1 MYDLNIRHKSVKS
14 NEYRQI
20 IQRAWEL
27 GWNCIAWNTVI
38 HGKATAPAVRAN
50 VGKLDLKEQ
59 NDANFNRCMS
69 GQGDIYQKWV
79 NKRKKTNENTEV
91 LRQLQRITL
100 TIDDIIDA
108 QSLTSGNEVLK
119 SYDIVAVRPEN
130 IKVFN
135 YLCKTADIDI
145 ICLDFTHRLPFNLN
159 KKVLDC
165 AVERGITFE
174 IQYSSILSSNSSSRR
189 EVFSNTTVLIE
200 YLKGKNVILTSGAD
214 AFNQL
219 RAPYDVVNLGQL
231 LNIKQELAIHT
242 IDDNCARVIQHA
254 MHRRANHLPG
264 QLISEEALAKLYPE
278 VSAILQ
284 KTFTATNANS
294 DEGESLKKKRKLN
307 E

>member
-1 MYDLNIRHKSVKS
+1 MYDLNIRHKSVRS
-14 NEYRQI
+14 GEYRQI
-20 IQRAWEL
+20 TQRAWEL
-27 GWNCIAWNTVI
+27 GWNCIAWNTVS
-38 HGKATAPAVRAN
+38 HGKATAPAVRTN
-50 VGKLDLKEQ
+50 VEKLDFKEQ
-59 NDANFNRCMS
+59 NEANFNRCLS

-79 NKRKKTNENTEV
+79 NKRKKNENKEV

-100 TIDDIIDA
+100 TIGDIIDA

-119 SYDIVAVRPEN
+119 SFDIVAVRPEN

-135 YLCKTADIDI
+135 YLCKTADIDV

-174 IQYSSILSSNSSSRR
+174 IQYSSILGSNSSSRR

-200 YLKGKNVILTSGAD
+200 YLKGKNIILASGAD

-219 RAPYDVVNLGQL
+219 RAPYDVINLGQL

-264 QLISEEALAKLYPE
+264 QLVSEDAFAKLYPE
-278 VSAILQ
+278 ASAMLQ
-284 KTFTATNANS
+284 KTFTVANADCNEQAS
-294 DEGESLKKKRKLN
+294 MKKKRKAD